1 MHPLELTG
9 TYKLI
14 AALLV
19 GFLFGF
25 LLIQSGLS
33 NRKTF
38 MDQFSFKDNSF
49 AIIFFISVAV
59 GVPICYF
66 LTKYGIINLHPT
78 DYKFWPIV
86 IGALF
91 VGLGLVLCG
100 HIPITAISS
109 FGSGKIYSLW
119 IFVGMLAAFPVISL
133 ARPIINDYIT
143 DKANPVNVNA
153 ISQNSLF
160 FQGHTAMLHIIPI
173 VCLVLALFLRLIQRS
188 SGGKSSKRK
197 DDSK

>member
-1 MHPLELTG
+1 MHPLELSG
-9 TYKLI
+9 TYKLL
-14 AALLV
+14 AALAV

-25 LLIQSGLS
+25 LLLQSGLS

-49 AIIFFISVAV
+49 AIIFFISVAF

-66 LTKYGIINLHPT
+66 LSKYGIINLHPT

-91 VGLGLVLCG
+91 TGLGLVLCG

-119 IFVGMLAAFPVISL
+119 IFIGMLAAFPVVNL
-133 ARPIINDYIT
+133 ARPIIKDYIT
-143 DKANPVNVNA
+143 NKSDPVNVNL
-153 ISQNSLF
+153 ISENSLF
-160 FQGHTAMLHIIPI
+160 FQGHTAMLYFIPI
-173 VCLVLALFLRLIQRS
+173 FCLILALFLRLIQRS
-188 SGGKSSKRK
+188 SGGKSPKKK

>member
-1 MHPLELTG
+1 MHPLALTG
-9 TYKLI
+9 TAKLL
-14 AALLV
+14 AALIL

-25 LLIQSGLS
+25 ILLQSGLS

-49 AIIFFISVAV
+49 AIIFFISVAI

-66 LTKYGIINLHPT
+66 CHKYGIINLHPT
-78 DYKFWPIV
+78 DYRFWPIV

-91 VGLGLVLCG
+91 TGLGLVLCG

-119 IFVGMLAAFPVISL
+119 IFIGMLAAFPAINL
-133 ARPIINDYIT
+133 ARPIISDYIT
-143 DKANPVNVNA
+143 NKTDPVDVNV

-160 FQGHTAMLHIIPI
+160 YQGQTAMLYIIPI

-188 SGGKSSKRK
+188 SGSKTSRK
-197 DDSK
+197 KEDSK

>member
-9 TYKLI
+9 TYKLL

-25 LLIQSGLS
+25 VLLQCGLS

-49 AIIFFISVAV
+49 AIIFFISVAI
-59 GVPICYF
+59 GVPVCYF
-66 LTKYGIINLHPT
+66 LTKYGIIKLHPT

-91 VGLGLVLCG
+91 TGLGLVLCG

-119 IFVGMLAAFPVISL
+119 IFIGMLAAFPVINL

-143 DKANPVNVNA
+143 NKTDPVDLNL

-160 FQGHTAMLHIIPI
+160 FQGHTAMLYIIPI

-188 SGGKSSKRK
+188 SGAKPSKK
-197 DDSK
+197 KEDSK

>member
-9 TYKLI
+9 IYKIL
-14 AALLV
+14 AALMI

-25 LLIQSGLS
+25 ILLQCGLS

-49 AIIFFISVAV
+49 AIIFFISVAI

-66 LTKYGIINLHPT
+66 LHKYGIIHLHPT
-78 DYKFWPIV
+78 NYKFWPIV

-91 VGLGLVLCG
+91 TGLGLVLCG

-119 IFVGMLAAFPVISL
+119 IFIGMLAAFPVINL
-133 ARPIINDYIT
+133 AKPIINDYIT
-143 DKANPVNVNA
+143 NKTDPVDVNV

-160 FQGHTAMLHIIPI
+160 FQGQTAMLYIIPI

-188 SGGKSSKRK
+188 SGSKSSKK
-197 DDSK
+197 KEDLK